1 MFPCN
6 VLVLYVHVAPR
17 CPIHFVFAHLYCLG
31 DVFWIWVT
39 ANVTSVLYTC
49 VHVFLEYIYMCYI
62 HVYMY
67 FLSTC
72 KSHYYA

>member
-1 MFPCN
+1 MFPCD

-39 ANVTSVLYTC
+39 ANVTSVLYA
-49 VHVFLEYIYMCYI
+49 V